1 MLKGRFRLD
10 PGAPRETKIRMAA
23 HRMAEAECMD
33 FTPRFEGRCMD
44 YIPVD
49 LNSYLYGY
57 EKDLAYYEREL
68 AFRRPEMGTK
78 GRETCA
84 ADRKIL
90 LGRNARAVPRLRFRE
105 PPPFAGRIPWP
116 P

>member
-1 MLKGRFRLD
+1 
-10 PGAPRETKIRMAA
+10 MAA

-33 FTPRFEGRCMD
+33 FTPRFEGRCMN

-68 AFRRPEMGTK
+68 DLSDGRKWEQK

-84 ADRKIL
+84 ADRKNI
-90 LGRNARAVPRLRFRE
+90 
-105 PPPFAGRIPWP
+105 AGTKCAGCTSITIS
-116 P
+116 